1 MVIEKYLLAGF
12 PPDLG
17 GIQLI
22 SALLSKTQMLYLTKM
37 GYMEYKPPGSM
48 DSELSSAVG
57 NVESDPCNG
66 SCVNLMLVKSCLGLY
81 TEEVWIMTSIHYHT
95 HLPSPGK
102 EMKTVEQPVPVV
114 CGVAKKVG
122 EGSE

>member
-1 MVIEKYLLAGF
+1 MVIEKYQLSGF

-17 GIQLI
+17 CIQLI

-81 TEEVWIMTSIHYHT
+81 TEEVWIMTSIHYHDY
-95 HLPSPGK
+95 LPSPGK
-102 EMKTVEQPVPVV
+102 EMKTDEPNI
-114 CGVAKKVG
+114 KI
-122 EGSE
+122 